1 LFSAKFSNIT
11 EQVPSN
17 TKALRLVE
25 RYLEDA
31 AAQQR
36 LGKLRLEP
44 RFLQK
49 ISQIDSSHELAVLI
63 SLLLSEHIL
72 RRVIVVESPAGGGVA
87 EFSSIDEV
95 PERLHD
101 HHRDIW
107 MDVTPDVLRTYYVAE
122 SP

>member
-1 LFSAKFSNIT
+1 MFSAKFSNIT
-11 EQVPSN
+11 ERVPST

-31 AAQQR
+31 VAQQR
-36 LGKLRLEP
+36 LAKLRLEP
-44 RFLQK
+44 RYLQK
-49 ISQIDSSHELAVLI
+49 ISQLDSSHELAVLI

-101 HHRDIW
+101 HHRDMW

>member
-1 LFSAKFSNIT
+1 MFSAKFSNIT
-11 EQVPSN
+11 ERIPST
-17 TKALRLVE
+17 TKALLLVE

-31 AAQQR
+31 ASQQR

-49 ISQIDSSHELAVLI
+49 ISQIDSSYELAVLI

-101 HHRDIW
+101 HYRDMW

>member
-1 LFSAKFSNIT
+1 MFSAKFLNIT
-11 EQVPSN
+11 EQIPSN
-17 TKALRLVE
+17 AKALRLVE
-25 RYLEDA
+25 KYLEDA
-31 AAQQR
+31 ASQQR

-44 RFLQK
+44 RFIQK

-87 EFSSIDEV
+87 EFASIDEV

>member
-1 LFSAKFSNIT
+1 MFSAKFLNIT

-17 TKALRLVE
+17 AKALRLVE

-36 LGKLRLEP
+36 LSKLRLEP
-44 RFLQK
+44 RFIQK

-87 EFSSIDEV
+87 EFASIDEV